1 MWIGIGHGMACDKI
15 TVLAFSVLMMAS
27 IVSIEGV
34 VNVQSQS
41 ETDANMSEAE
51 SFLTAMKIE
60 TATESDEILKL
71 CDDFVNRTSIMTI
84 DQIGSDYSFGI
95 LTKCNNAI
103 LNQTQDVNQTS

>member
-1 MWIGIGHGMACDKI
+1 MGRHVRDKI
-15 TVLAFSVLMMAS
+15 TVPALSVLMIAS
-27 IVSIEGV
+27 LVGIEGV
-34 VNVQSQS
+34 VIVQSQS
-41 ETDANMSEAE
+41 ETEANMSEAE

-71 CDDFVNRTSIMTI
+71 CHDFVNRTSITTI

-103 LNQTQDVNQTS
+103 RNQTQVINQTS